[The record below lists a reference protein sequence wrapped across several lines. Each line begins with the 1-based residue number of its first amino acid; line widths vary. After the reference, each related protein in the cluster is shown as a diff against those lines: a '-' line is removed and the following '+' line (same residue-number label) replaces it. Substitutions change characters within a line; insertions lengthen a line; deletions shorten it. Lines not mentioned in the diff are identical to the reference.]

1 MIKELKYFL
10 YIITIVS
17 FVFIIL
23 NYYFSDENKKNSYRS
38 TQVLDSK
45 IIKYS
50 KTLQILESDT
60 ENIIEYVENNF
71 NKDKKKYNFWELI
84 IDNDK

>member
-10 YIITIVS
+10 YVITIVS

-38 TQVLDSK
+38 TQVLDNK

-71 NKDKKKYNFWELI
+71 NKDKKKYKFWELI

>member
-10 YIITIVS
+10 YVITIIS
-17 FVFIIL
+17 FIFFIL

-38 TQVLDSK
+38 TKVFNSK
-45 IIKYS
+45 IAEYS

-60 ENIIEYVENNF
+60 ENIVEHVESTF
-71 NKDKKKYNFWELI
+71 NKDKKKYKFWELI

>member
-10 YIITIVS
+10 YVITIIS
-17 FVFIIL
+17 FIFFIL

-38 TQVLDSK
+38 TKILDTK
-45 IIKYS
+45 IVKYS
-50 KTLQILESDT
+50 ETLQTLESDT
-60 ENIIEYVENNF
+60 ENIVEYIENTF
-71 NKDKKKYNFWELI
+71 NKDKKKYKFWELI